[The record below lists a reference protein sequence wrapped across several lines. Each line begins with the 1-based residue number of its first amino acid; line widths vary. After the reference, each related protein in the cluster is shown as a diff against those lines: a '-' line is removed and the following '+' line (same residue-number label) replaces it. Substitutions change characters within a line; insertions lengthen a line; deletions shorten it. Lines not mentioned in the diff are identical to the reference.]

1 LKNRKNTD
9 SDLHFFPQKPAF
21 MKLTQLFCDVDDFC
35 QTFIP
40 AWQEKQLTNGD
51 RKRNRAHRMSYS
63 EMITLLVSYHQS
75 GFRTF
80 KWFYQK
86 HVQRY
91 WQSEFPKLLSYN
103 RFIELVPTIIVPLT
117 TFMNS
122 RCGTSQGLAF
132 IDSTPLK
139 VCKNIRI
146 PRHKTFVRQA
156 GRGKSSTGWFYGFKL
171 HLIVNDQGEILSFCI
186 TAGNVD
192 DRKPVPKLVKS
203 LTGKL
208 FGDRGYISK
217 KLTKLLASQDIEL
230 ITTLKKNMK
239 AQAIDAFDQ
248 LLLRKRSIIETIND
262 QLKNIFDL
270 EHSRHRSL
278 TNYLSNIMA
287 GLVAYSYQ
295 EKKPALNLRELDLLP
310 LQQILIPN

>member
-1 LKNRKNTD
+1 
-9 SDLHFFPQKPAF
+9 
-21 MKLTQLFCDVDDFC
+21 MKLTHLFCDVDDFC
-35 QTFIP
+35 QGFIP
-40 AWQEKQLTNGD
+40 EWQKSQLTHGEK
-51 RKRNRAHRMSYS
+51 KRNRPHCMSFS
-63 EMITLLVSYHQS
+63 EIITIIVYYHQS
-75 GFRTF
+75 GYRTF
-80 KWFYQK
+80 KWFYQN
-86 HVQRY
+86 HVQKY
-91 WQSEFPKLLSYN
+91 WRAAFSGLLSYS
-103 RFIELVPTIIVPLT
+103 RFVEIMPKILVPLSV
-117 TFMNS
+117 FMKS
-122 RCGTSQGLAF
+122 RCGTSQGIAF

-146 PRHKTFVRQA
+146 PRHKTFVAKA

-186 TAGNVD
+186 TPSNVD

-203 LTGKL
+203 LLGKL
-208 FGDRGYISK
+208 FGDKGYISR
-217 KLTKLLASQDIEL
+217 KLTQILADQNVTL

-239 AQAIDAFDQ
+239 AQTIDAFDQ
-248 LLLRKRSIIETIND
+248 LMLRKRSIIETIND

-295 EKKPALNLRELDLLP
+295 EKKPALNLREAELLP
-310 LQQILIPN
+310 FISNA

>member
-1 LKNRKNTD
+1 
-9 SDLHFFPQKPAF
+9 
-21 MKLTQLFCDVDDFC
+21 
-35 QTFIP
+35 
-40 AWQEKQLTNGD
+40 
-51 RKRNRAHRMSYS
+51 
-63 EMITLLVSYHQS
+63 
-75 GFRTF
+75 
-80 KWFYQK
+80 
-86 HVQRY
+86 
-91 WQSEFPKLLSYN
+91 
-103 RFIELVPTIIVPLT
+103 VPLT
-117 TFMNS
+117 TFINS

-146 PRHKTFVRQA
+146 PRHKTFVSQA

-171 HLIVNDQGEILSFCI
+171 HLVVNDQGDILSFCI

-192 DRKPVPKLVKS
+192 DRKPVAKLVKS

-208 FGDRGYISK
+208 FGDRGYISQ
-217 KLTKLLASQDIEL
+217 KLTKLLASQDIKL

-239 AQAIDAFDQ
+239 AQTVEAFDQ
-248 LLLRKRSIIETIND
+248 LLLRKRSLIETIND

-278 TNYLSNIMA
+278 THYLSNIMA

-310 LQQILIPN
+310 LEPTLIPN